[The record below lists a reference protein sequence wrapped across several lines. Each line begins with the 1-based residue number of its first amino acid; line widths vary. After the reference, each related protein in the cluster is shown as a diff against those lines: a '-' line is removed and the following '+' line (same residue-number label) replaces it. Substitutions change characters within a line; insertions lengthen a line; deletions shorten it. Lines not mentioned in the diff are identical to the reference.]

1 MRARW
6 LAPHVD
12 QLIFVLMAAMAAT
25 SLTAATVLAQGSQ
38 QASIVGIV
46 ADESGAVLPGV
57 AVSAASTALLA
68 GTVST
73 VSDGQG
79 AYRLTNLPVGTY
91 EVTYSLDGFQSVTRT
106 GVRLTAGFTA
116 RMDIPLKLGSLN
128 ETITVSGAS
137 PVVDVASSTPTTAL
151 TRETLE
157 LIPTSRNGMQA
168 LLTQAPGT
176 RSNLDVGGNTAG
188 AIPEFRA
195 FGQGNGGWP
204 VIEGIATASPAVY
217 TGIQPGNYVDYT
229 AAEEA
234 QVTTFGNDA
243 EMPTRGV
250 QIAMIAKSGGNTYHG
265 SFLTSYTNPDLISD
279 NIDGQLAAEGIR
291 GVPIVRRWD
300 MAGNAGGYVLKDR
313 LWWYGGINGR
323 VNDNGV
329 LDCRKPDGT
338 QCETL
343 LTQRFYSI
351 KGTYRLTDAH
361 RLNAYYQW
369 NLKDNTTGAS
379 ALAAWES
386 RFHQTLTGN
395 MGKGEWTG
403 TLRNNLVATAL
414 VGFWNYDSLQES
426 VSDKPSTWDV
436 VTQERAGASS
446 LNYFTPNLFTFD
458 RYQAS
463 GSITWFIGS
472 TRTGDHDI
480 KGGVDYMRG
489 WSGYNAPPHGASGD
503 YILRFFNGAPY
514 QLRAYNLPI
523 DEREDDRYIA
533 IFVKDQ
539 WTVGPRLTLNVGFRA
554 AFDQVYIPDEYKP
567 AGTFGEVYPAVS
579 VSRVNGAPWNTIVP
593 RIHASYVLTKN
604 GYTVIKG
611 GWGRFAQVRG
621 TNEMQY
627 LIPISLSST
636 DFVWRDPNGNRNYDT
651 GEVNLDPNGPDF
663 VGTTGTTSSA
673 ILNLDERTP
682 ITDEFSLSLE
692 RQLFPN
698 FAVRVS
704 GIYSRGTN
712 NVVVV
717 NPSIPDSAYSIP
729 ITNRD
734 PGPDGLVGNADDPGT
749 TVTYWEYPTS
759 YQGAAFLSL
768 TRVNDPT
775 LDASYKSVEIALKRR
790 LTNGWQAMTS
800 YSMTKIGEP
809 PGISNPTLTIAGP
822 RTPNSNIFGGNST
835 TEWSYKASGSYD
847 LPFKV
852 LAAINYEL
860 RSGAPWSRT
869 VLFTGGKT
877 IPSIALPVEP
887 LGTRHRENLHLLDAR
902 VRKEFQ
908 VASQRIALGVDVF
921 NLLNINTVI
930 SNNTRSG
937 STFGQTLT
945 PAGNT
950 ATLPFIPG
958 RNVMV
963 TFNYSF

>member
-1 MRARW
+1 MRAKW
-6 LAPHVD
+6 LAAHVN
-12 QLIFVLMAAMAAT
+12 QLVLVVMAAMAAT
-25 SLTAATVLAQGSQ
+25 SLTATTVLAQGSQ

-57 AVSAASTALLA
+57 GVTAASAALLV

-91 EVTYSLDGFQSVTRT
+91 EVTYSLDGFRT
-106 GVRLTAGFTA
+106 VKRESVRLTGGFTA
-116 RMDIPLKLGSLN
+116 TLDIMMGIGAIN
-128 ETITVSGAS
+128 ETLTVSAAS
-137 PVVDVASSTPTTAL
+137 PVVDVVSSRPETTL

-250 QIAMIAKSGGNTYHG
+250 QIAMIGKSGGNTYHG
-265 SFLTSYTNPDLISD
+265 SFLSSYTNPDLISD

-291 GVPIVRRWD
+291 GVPIIRRWD

-313 LWWYGGINGR
+313 LWWYGGVNGR

-351 KGTYRLTDAH
+351 KGTYRLSDAH

-426 VSDKPSTWDV
+426 VSDKPATWDV
-436 VTQERAGASS
+436 VTQQRTGASS

-463 GSITWFIGS
+463 GSMSWFIG
-472 TRTGDHDI
+472 
-480 KGGVDYMRG
+480 
-489 WSGYNAPPHGASGD
+489 
-503 YILRFFNGAPY
+503 
-514 QLRAYNLPI
+514 
-523 DEREDDRYIA
+523 
-533 IFVKDQ
+533 KDANRRSQ
-539 WTVGPRLTLNVGFRA
+539 HQGGPRLHEGVERVQRA
-554 AFDQVYIPDEYKP
+554 GARRQRRLH
-567 AGTFGEVYPAVS
+567 PAVLQRGA
-579 VSRVNGAPWNTIVP
+579 VSAARLQSPDRRTGGRPLP
-593 RIHASYVLTKN
+593 RDLREGSMD
-604 GYTVIKG
+604 
-611 GWGRFAQVRG
+611 GRSPADAQ
-621 TNEMQY
+621 
-627 LIPISLSST
+627 
-636 DFVWRDPNGNRNYDT
+636 
-651 GEVNLDPNGPDF
+651 
-663 VGTTGTTSSA
+663 
-673 ILNLDERTP
+673 
-682 ITDEFSLSLE
+682 
-692 RQLFPN
+692 
-698 FAVRVS
+698 
-704 GIYSRGTN
+704 
-712 NVVVV
+712 
-717 NPSIPDSAYSIP
+717 
-729 ITNRD
+729 
-734 PGPDGLVGNADDPGT
+734 
-749 TVTYWEYPTS
+749 
-759 YQGAAFLSL
+759 
-768 TRVNDPT
+768 
-775 LDASYKSVEIALKRR
+775 RR
-790 LTNGWQAMTS
+790 L
-800 YSMTKIGEP
+800 
-809 PGISNPTLTIAGP
+809 P
-822 RTPNSNIFGGNST
+822 RR
-835 TEWSYKASGSYD
+835 
-847 LPFKV
+847 V
-852 LAAINYEL
+852 
-860 RSGAPWSRT
+860 RSG
-869 VLFTGGKT
+869 
-877 IPSIALPVEP
+877 
-887 LGTRHRENLHLLDAR
+887 LH
-902 VRKEFQ
+902 
-908 VASQRIALGVDVF
+908 
-921 NLLNINTVI
+921 
-930 SNNTRSG
+930 SG
-937 STFGQTLT
+937 
-945 PAGNT
+945 
-950 ATLPFIPG
+950 
-958 RNVMV
+958 
-963 TFNYSF
+963 